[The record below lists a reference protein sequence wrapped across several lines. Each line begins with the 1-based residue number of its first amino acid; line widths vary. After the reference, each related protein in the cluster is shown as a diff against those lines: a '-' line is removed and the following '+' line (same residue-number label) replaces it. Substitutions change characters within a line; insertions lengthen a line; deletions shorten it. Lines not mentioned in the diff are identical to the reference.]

1 MSAAYLGRLSSA
13 IEDLRARDL
22 LRSLEARQSAQ
33 SSVLHINGQRLVNFT
48 SNDYLGLA
56 AHPYV
61 VASVT
66 EALGNHGFGAGGA
79 ALLSGR
85 SSLHE
90 ELERRLAEYVGCD
103 RALMFSSGYLAN
115 TGALPALVTPQ
126 DHVFSDRLNHASL
139 IDGVRAS
146 RAQVTIYDH
155 DTLPALD
162 QVQSDRQSL
171 VVTESLFSMDGD
183 FAPLEQIAA
192 RAADHAAVL
201 YVDDAHGFGISGG
214 GRGAGAALCGHTP
227 AATFIMITLGKAL
240 GSAGAVIAGPDI
252 AIEFLL
258 QRARTFIFDTAP
270 PAVCAAAALAA
281 LELLQSDP
289 AFGQRLDANIKRFHG
304 RTKDLRIPVM
314 PSKSPIQPV
323 LVGEEAHALRLA
335 RFLND
340 RGFYVRAVRP
350 PTVPP
355 GTARIRIT
363 LSAAHTETQIDN
375 LAAALGEGFAHTAAA

>member
-1 MSAAYLGRLSSA
+1 
-13 IEDLRARDL
+13 
-22 LRSLEARQSAQ
+22 
-33 SSVLHINGQRLVNFT
+33 
-48 SNDYLGLA
+48 
-56 AHPYV
+56 
-61 VASVT
+61 
-66 EALGNHGFGAGGA
+66 
-79 ALLSGR
+79 
-85 SSLHE
+85 
-90 ELERRLAEYVGCD
+90 ERRLAEYVGCD

-258 QRARTFIFDTAP
+258 QRAR
-270 PAVCAAAALAA
+270 
-281 LELLQSDP
+281 
-289 AFGQRLDANIKRFHG
+289 
-304 RTKDLRIPVM
+304 
-314 PSKSPIQPV
+314 
-323 LVGEEAHALRLA
+323 
-335 RFLND
+335 
-340 RGFYVRAVRP
+340 
-350 PTVPP
+350 
-355 GTARIRIT
+355 
-363 LSAAHTETQIDN
+363 
-375 LAAALGEGFAHTAAA
+375 